1 MTIPVDATVIWNMN
15 GATAGSAMMTA
26 IASPFKNPPAG
37 ASIKTGTGIATG
49 SGGSTTAVATAKS
62 DGSRARTAAGKS
74 PYTFVLVAGF
84 LVFF

>member
-26 IASPFKNPPAG
+26 IASPFKNDPAG
-37 ASIKTGTGIATG
+37 VSSKTGMGTATG
-49 SGGSTTAVATAKS
+49 SDGSTTAVATAKS
-62 DGSRARTAAGKS
+62 DGSRPRTVAGKI